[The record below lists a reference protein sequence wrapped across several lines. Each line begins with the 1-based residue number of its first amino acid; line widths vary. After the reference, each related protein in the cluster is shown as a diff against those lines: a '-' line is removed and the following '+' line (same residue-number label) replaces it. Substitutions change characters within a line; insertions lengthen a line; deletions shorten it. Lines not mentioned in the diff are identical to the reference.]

1 MPVKCL
7 RLPGDMPQS
16 TNTLTNA
23 TAAAVEAD
31 ASLELFKNIAY
42 ISHNGYNRWN
52 DFFFAATLARSRFT
66 VVCMDRRIYC

>member
-1 MPVKCL
+1 MRGRLMPVKCL

-42 ISHNGYNRWN
+42 ISHNG
-52 DFFFAATLARSRFT
+52 
-66 VVCMDRRIYC
+66 

>member
-1 MPVKCL
+1 MRGRLMPVKCL

-23 TAAAVEAD
+23 AEAD

-42 ISHNGYNRWN
+42 ISHKG
-52 DFFFAATLARSRFT
+52 
-66 VVCMDRRIYC
+66 

>member
-1 MPVKCL
+1 MRGRLMPVKCL

-23 TAAAVEAD
+23 AAEAD

-42 ISHNGYNRWN
+42 ISHKG
-52 DFFFAATLARSRFT
+52 
-66 VVCMDRRIYC
+66 